1 MKVTPEGK
9 VKKDISAYL
18 KSLAPHCCYKMP
30 VPCGFGKSGV
40 DYDVCYYGCFVA
52 IEAKKKGVKKATPRE
67 EAYLQEVR
75 AAGGYGFV
83 ADDVSVVISMMEHIK
98 LWYEDVRTEC

>member
-1 MKVTPEGK
+1 MKWRLQLTPEGK

-18 KSLAPHCCYKMP
+18 TSLAPDCCYKMP

-40 DYDVCYYGCFVA
+40 DYDVTYYGVSIA

-67 EAYLQEVR
+67 QAYLDQVHN
-75 AAGGYGFV
+75 AGGIAFV
-83 ADDVSVVISMMEHIK
+83 ADDVQTVIEKMELIR
-98 LWYEDVRTEC
+98 YARTGR